1 MKPTIS
7 VCLRSKNYFR
17 IQFSDDIPGSRR
29 VGKSQ
34 VKNSMIITCVNY
46 FCLFLVSEKRLSI
59 GYKNPQKSHYKV
71 EPNDTT
77 DTFDSYIQY
86 ANDDYERSTKV
97 AFRRIL
103 GFPKTMNLTRIQV
116 VELNLL
122 LNLLFERRRLRVQ
135 ICLDL

>member
-59 GYKNPQKSHYKV
+59 GYKNP
-71 EPNDTT
+71 
-77 DTFDSYIQY
+77 
-86 ANDDYERSTKV
+86 
-97 AFRRIL
+97 
-103 GFPKTMNLTRIQV
+103 
-116 VELNLL
+116 
-122 LNLLFERRRLRVQ
+122 
-135 ICLDL
+135 